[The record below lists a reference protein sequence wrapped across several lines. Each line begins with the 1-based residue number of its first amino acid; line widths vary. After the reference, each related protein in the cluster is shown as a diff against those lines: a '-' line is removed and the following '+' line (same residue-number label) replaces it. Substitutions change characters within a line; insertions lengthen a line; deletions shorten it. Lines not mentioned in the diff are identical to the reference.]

1 MAKFEKIEASE
12 LIEEHVPVVSTAA
25 PELFSPNGAVNPQ
38 NIVQKFLR
46 KADGS
51 YSSYDSVK
59 DGIHSMLSKSYVDVD
74 GILSEVSRQPS
85 SDRPYYEM
93 LAGISIAHNALL
105 SRIESMRSR
114 KPERSSYAMC
124 VEFKDIRL
132 EIFVPDR
139 VPSHLTVTNPHSGEH
154 IVLAQA
160 MAHICLSNCVNVEQ
174 LVQQFSRLIAPK
186 LYTPEQARKMTAS
199 LNKSPR
205 GYENISVEDVSA
217 MAMALLLGFGVDMQ
231 NMNAYAL
238 LDIIRKNLR
247 DAFNTYFDYQ
257 RRLHSGPRSEQ
268 PQAKKARAVSD
279 SNEESNTA

>member
-12 LIEEHVPVVSTAA
+12 LIEEHVPVVA

-38 NIVQKFLR
+38 NLVLKFLR

-51 YSSYDSVK
+51 YLSYDSIK

-74 GILSEVSRQPS
+74 SILAEASRQPAC
-85 SDRPYYEM
+85 DRSYYEM

-105 SRIESMRSR
+105 SRVESMRMR

-139 VPSHLTVTNPHSGEH
+139 VPTHLTVTNPHTGEH

-238 LDIIRKNLR
+238 LDVIRKNLR
-247 DAFNTYFDYQ
+247 DAFTTYFDYQ
-257 RRLHSGPRSEQ
+257 RRLHNGPRSEQ
-268 PQAKKARAVSD
+268 PPAKKARGNSD
-279 SNEESNTA
+279 SHEESGAT

>member
-1 MAKFEKIEASE
+1 M
-12 LIEEHVPVVSTAA
+12 
-25 PELFSPNGAVNPQ
+25 
-38 NIVQKFLR
+38 
-46 KADGS
+46 
-51 YSSYDSVK
+51 
-59 DGIHSMLSKSYVDVD
+59 
-74 GILSEVSRQPS
+74 QPS
-85 SDRPYYEM
+85 
-93 LAGISIAHNALL
+93 LNTTAFQHNALL

-186 LYTPEQARKMTAS
+186 AMNSADSLNRLYTPEQARRMTAS

-205 GYENISVEDVSA
+205 GYENISVEDISA

-238 LDIIRKNLR
+238 LDVIRKNLR
-247 DAFNTYFDYQ
+247 DAFTTYFDYQ

-268 PQAKKARAVSD
+268 PQAKKARAGSD
-279 SNEESNTA
+279 SNEETNTT